1 MLLDQSNN
9 QILIYSDNPFYENWK
24 NENNRKQL
32 IEVYFT
38 NRGLRRFKSNKKNY
52 LEIENYSFKQ
62 IIEKYSLDNSI
73 VAVFFKNENEIRV
86 LSKIIIKENKVIK
99 SNSFKNIDLNNIDN
113 INQLISDLKIIYED
127 FLERK

>member
-1 MLLDQSNN
+1 MLLDQTNN

-32 IEVYFT
+32 IEYILPT
-38 NRGLRRFKSNKKNY
+38 EDLEDLNLIRKNY

-73 VAVFFKNENEIRV
+73 VYF
-86 LSKIIIKENKVIK
+86 
-99 SNSFKNIDLNNIDN
+99 
-113 INQLISDLKIIYED
+113 
-127 FLERK
+127 